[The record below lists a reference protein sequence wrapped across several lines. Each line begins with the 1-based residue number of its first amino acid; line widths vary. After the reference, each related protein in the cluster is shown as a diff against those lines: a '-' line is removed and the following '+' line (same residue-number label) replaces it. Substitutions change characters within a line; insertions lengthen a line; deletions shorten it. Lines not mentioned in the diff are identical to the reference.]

1 MLLFATYRGQV
12 LPLKSLANVVDVD
25 LISEGVK
32 YHVKATKSGPTQ
44 YFLVLNG
51 TSKVV
56 DFFRM
61 SDGGLLLSLDGVSQ
75 VTYLKDEVDK

>member
-1 MLLFATYRGQV
+1 M
-12 LPLKSLANVVDVD
+12 DVD
-25 LISEGVK
+25 LISDGIK
-32 YHVKATKSGPTQ
+32 YHIKATKSGPTQ

-51 TSKVV
+51 TNKAM

-61 SDGGLLLSLDGVSQ
+61 SDGGLLLSVDGASH